1 MLSAGDLVYIS
12 TTYCNK
18 KIGIVIKVTTFE
30 SEDLK
35 NLVWCLWESG
45 NINYISENLLE
56 KLY

>member
-30 SEDLK
+30 SKDLK

-45 NINYISENLLE
+45 NINYICATNIKKAS
-56 KLY
+56 